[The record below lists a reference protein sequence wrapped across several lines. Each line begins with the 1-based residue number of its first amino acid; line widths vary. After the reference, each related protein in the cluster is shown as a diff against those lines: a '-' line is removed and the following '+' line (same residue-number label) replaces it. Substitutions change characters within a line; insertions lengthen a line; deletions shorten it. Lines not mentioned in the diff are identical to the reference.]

1 MAKARPRRT
10 QTILSKAEL
19 LRPDFPLAARDGTS
33 TRLPASKGRAN
44 RIAMAN
50 TGPMSLHQL
59 RIFWAVAHS
68 DSLTKASKLLGLTQP
83 SLSQHLAKLEKS
95 LGTRVFKR
103 GGSKLELTD
112 AGAFLMRRA
121 ELILAEV
128 DETQAGLRQF
138 ATGEHG
144 SISIGA
150 PNSIARL
157 LVPSVYAKVA
167 KQYSALDIDVHEVAP
182 AEAINLLYGRR
193 LHIALIARASIAGAS
208 LSFHQSEIISDP
220 YVLAVPKGLSLG
232 GISDPEREL
241 AEPERRILNS
251 CIQFSFGT
259 LHTQRVAEWYRRT
272 LPRHRLVAQTRTY
285 DMALSL
291 VEAGVGVA
299 LVPAL
304 AAYIGQDSLP
314 FAVTLYRTHLPGRSI
329 VALMPTQ
336 YVRAQPYAA
345 FREALIDAG
354 KRIGTPP
361 TEPTPP
367 FMPREVKDN

>member
-1 MAKARPRRT
+1 
-10 QTILSKAEL
+10 
-19 LRPDFPLAARDGTS
+19 
-33 TRLPASKGRAN
+33 
-44 RIAMAN
+44 MAN